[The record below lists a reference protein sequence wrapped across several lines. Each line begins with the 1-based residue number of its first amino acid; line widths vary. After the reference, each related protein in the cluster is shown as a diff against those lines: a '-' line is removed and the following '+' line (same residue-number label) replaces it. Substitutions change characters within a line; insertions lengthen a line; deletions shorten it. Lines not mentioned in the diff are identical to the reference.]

1 MGDELTAGT
10 VFKFEIALTATNA
23 DNTADVEAAGVDG
36 DPTSNS
42 IDHITPQDFEVKA
55 GGGAG
60 TNEPGCD
67 AEAGTGQSLELRLVV
82 TGGGETLS
90 TLEIDSLVLG
100 SSMM

>member
-1 MGDELTAGT
+1 
-10 VFKFEIALTATNA
+10 
-23 DNTADVEAAGVDG
+23 AAGVDG
-36 DPTSNS
+36 DIVSNS
-42 IDHITPQDFEVKA
+42 IDQITPQDFEL
-55 GGGAG
+55 G
-60 TNEPGCD
+60 NEPGCD